1 MVNVGGDIITDAAG
15 SAYAEASSIW
25 ANSVGSSY
33 VLNRS
38 LGYML
43 YKNGGAANTIRVYE
57 GTNQTART
65 SAPSYQNRP
74 APLASTWGDNL
85 TVYKDGG
92 ASPLV
97 AYDGTMGTG
106 VLNITANWNGTVRE
120 VKIFDSELTAEEIGD
135 L

>member
-1 MVNVGGDIITDAAG
+1 MVTDAAG

-25 ANSVGSSY
+25 ANSVGSS
-33 VLNRS
+33 LLLSRS

-43 YKNGGAANTIRVYE
+43 YKTAGAANTIRVYE
-57 GTNQTART
+57 GTNAAAVT

-92 ASPLV
+92 ASSAA

-106 VLNITANWNGTVRE
+106 VLSITSNWDGTIRE
-120 VKIFDSELTAEEIGD
+120 VKIFDTELTAAEVGD